1 VNRRYKEKDMNLQ
14 HLAEQAL
21 AALQREGADA
31 SQVNVTRTALTEV
44 NINLNEASLLR
55 STQSHKLT
63 LLGLWDGRKAS
74 TELSDLSEEAL
85 LAAAAALRADAAAA
99 PQDDA
104 NAVSSGQRT
113 VISHGP
119 LESDLAALTDAAADL
134 LEFRAATTPSMT
146 IEEGAASHTCVDTQV
161 ATSGGSHL
169 SCTLGWYG
177 LSVFGTARGPAPDG
191 SVRSSSFNY
200 AGGET
205 EDLRGAPASGRF
217 GMGEMMRELTRSI
230 DTKGVSDCFG
240 GKFTGDVVLTPM
252 AVATLLG
259 WLHSQVSDMAL
270 ISGSSVYRER
280 VGEEIASPL
289 LTLGSWFDGPG
300 VAAISADG
308 FVAPPLQL
316 LNAGRLTTLT
326 PTLYGSRKTGL
337 KHVPTASS
345 GWHLAAGET
354 PLAELLQGVQ
364 RGAVV
369 GRLSM
374 GNPAANGDFSG
385 VIKNSFAINGGE
397 VGSAL
402 SETMING
409 NVAQMLRDVVA
420 VSTDRIDTGGW
431 CMPWVRVSGLHFS

>member
-1 VNRRYKEKDMNLQ
+1 MNLQ

-21 AALQREGADA
+21 SALQREGADA
-31 SQVNVTRTALTEV
+31 SQVTVTRTALTEV
-44 NINLNEASLLR
+44 NINLNEPSLLR

-63 LLGLWDGRKAS
+63 LVGLWDGRKAS
-74 TELSDLSEEAL
+74 TELSDLSTEAL
-85 LAAAAALRADAAAA
+85 LAAAAALRTDAAAA

-104 NAVSSGQRT
+104 NAVSSGQNTAITR
-113 VISHGP
+113 GP
-119 LESDLAALTDAAADL
+119 LESDLMALTDAAAEL
-134 LEFRAATTPSMT
+134 LEFRAATTPTMT
-146 IEEGAASHTCVDTQV
+146 MEEGAATHTRTEVQV
-161 ATSGGSHL
+161 VTSGGSHL
-169 SCTLGWYG
+169 ACTVGWYG
-177 LSVFGTARGPAPDG
+177 LSVFGTARGTASDG
-191 SVRSSSFNY
+191 TVRSSSFNY
-200 AGGET
+200 AGGDT
-205 EDLRGAPASGRF
+205 EDLRGAPASSRF
-217 GMGEMMRELTRSI
+217 GMGDMMRELTRSI
-230 DTKGVSDCFG
+230 DTQGVADCFG

-259 WLHSQVSDMAL
+259 WLHAQVSDMAL

-280 VGEEIASPL
+280 VGEVIASPL

-326 PTLYGSRKTGL
+326 PSLYGSRKTGL

-345 GWHLAAGET
+345 GWHLAAGVT
-354 PLAELLQGVQ
+354 PLSELLQGVQ

-374 GNPAANGDFSG
+374 GSPAANGDFSG
-385 VIKNSFAINGGE
+385 VIKNSFALQGGE

-409 NVAQMLRDVVA
+409 NVAQMLRNVVA
-420 VSTDRIDTGGW
+420 VSTERIDTGGW